1 MTSLLLVLLLAQAG
15 SMERVTYDLEIVEGT
30 RQVAARLVLNQASPE
45 LFSIHCAKV
54 GAGTLFT
61 YWATPER
68 DTLYLPRWSM
78 AFEGPAHAPFRL
90 FPKGPEL
97 TREVWIKLLFAE
109 PPPLGE
115 SFLVADE
122 AGWRILRN
130 REAGLTLRW
139 RERKR
144 SLQAEGGART
154 LEPRL
159 AEGTKIEP
167 LADVAQYWNEL

>member
-1 MTSLLLVLLLAQAG
+1 MMTLLFVLQLTQ

-30 RQVAARLVLNQASPE
+30 RQVSAKLVLNQASPE

-68 DTLYLPRWSM
+68 DTLYLPRWNT
-78 AFEGPAHAPFRL
+78 AFEGQAHQPFPL

-97 TREVWIKLLFAE
+97 TRDVWVKLLFAE

-115 SFLVADE
+115 GFMVADE

-130 REAGLTLRW
+130 REAALTVRW

-144 SLQAEGGART
+144 SQDVQGAERALQVRLSQDTKVEVFAE
-154 LEPRL
+154 
-159 AEGTKIEP
+159 I
-167 LADVAQYWNEL
+167 AQYWDEP

>member
-1 MTSLLLVLLLAQAG
+1 MTLLMWLLLFAPSGTV
-15 SMERVTYDLEIVEGT
+15 ERVTYDLEIIEGS

-61 YWATPER
+61 YWATPGR
-68 DTLYLPRWSM
+68 NTLYVPRWNM
-78 AFEGPAHAPFRL
+78 AFEGQANATFRL

-97 TREVWIKLLFAE
+97 TREVWIGLLFAE

-115 SFLVADE
+115 GFMVADE

-144 SLQAEGGART
+144 SQQVEGGART
-154 LEPRL
+154 LEPRM
-159 AEGTKIEP
+159 AEGTQVEP
-167 LADVAQYWNEL
+167 LTDIAQYWNEL